1 MIGLG
6 RTSLSLFGMVAVVA
20 AVLASATIWLV
31 LTDPVTVANSVTQ
44 GDVSPLVRELAS
56 AVYEALRGLLKYLV
70 ARALGPRPAAPPYR
84 FPTRNF
90 VST

>member
-1 MIGLG
+1 MSGLG

-31 LTDPVTVANSVTQ
+31 LTDPVTVATSVNQ

-56 AVYEALRGLLKYLV
+56 AVFEALKGLLKYL
-70 ARALGPRPAAPPYR
+70 
-84 FPTRNF
+84 
-90 VST
+90 